1 MDAVKMAE
9 AADVI
14 GKVERQLQLQPAGC
28 PVPSPSASSS
38 ASSSSSSSS
47 SSSAASAATATATAT
62 ATAAQCP
69 VARKGSIVLPHGST
83 FDGAARVL
91 TPSFTPSFTPSV
103 HPTNTT
109 TATTAKPGGGG
120 GGRGGS
126 GGGGGGDGDDDVLV
140 VDARSLSEAA
150 LLGDD
155 VLVVDARSLLR
166 FSACGFEDAAS
177 AIDFNQRV
185 VDLLFLGQYS
195 FCGEERNPNVDVMLR
210 TARAQGLPEEPLLLK
225 RRNCTGQVGSPL

>member
-1 MDAVKMAE
+1 M
-9 AADVI
+9 
-14 GKVERQLQLQPAGC
+14 
-28 PVPSPSASSS
+28 
-38 ASSSSSSSS
+38 
-47 SSSAASAATATATAT
+47 
-62 ATAAQCP
+62 
-69 VARKGSIVLPHGST
+69 
-83 FDGAARVL
+83 L
-91 TPSFTPSFTPSV
+91 TPLFTPLFTPSV

-120 GGRGGS
+120 GGGRGGS
-126 GGGGGGDGDDDVLV
+126 GGGGGGGD
-140 VDARSLSEAA
+140 
-150 LLGDD
+150 GDD
-155 VLVVDARSLLR
+155 VLAVDARSLLR

-195 FCGEERNPNVDVMLR
+195 FCGEERNPNVDAMLR

>member
-1 MDAVKMAE
+1 
-9 AADVI
+9 
-14 GKVERQLQLQPAGC
+14 
-28 PVPSPSASSS
+28 
-38 ASSSSSSSS
+38 
-47 SSSAASAATATATAT
+47 
-62 ATAAQCP
+62 
-69 VARKGSIVLPHGST
+69 
-83 FDGAARVL
+83 
-91 TPSFTPSFTPSV
+91 V

-120 GGRGGS
+120 GGGRGGS
-126 GGGGGGDGDDDVLV
+126 GGGGGGGD
-140 VDARSLSEAA
+140 
-150 LLGDD
+150 GDD

>member
-28 PVPSPSASSS
+28 PVPSPSAASSVSSSSSSSS
-38 ASSSSSSSS
+38 ASSSSSS
-47 SSSAASAATATATAT
+47 AASAATATAT

-69 VARKGSIVLPHGST
+69 VARKGSIVLPHGSA

-91 TPSFTPSFTPSV
+91 TPSFTPSFTSSFTPSV

-126 GGGGGGDGDDDVLV
+126 GGGGGGD
-140 VDARSLSEAA
+140 
-150 LLGDD
+150 GDD

-195 FCGEERNPNVDVMLR
+195 FCGEERNPNVDAMLR

>member
-14 GKVERQLQLQPAGC
+14 GIAERPLLLQPAGC
-28 PVPSPSASSS
+28 PVPTP
-38 ASSSSSSSS
+38 SSSSSSSS
-47 SSSAASAATATATAT
+47 TSSSSSSSASSASSS

-69 VARKGSIVLPHGST
+69 EVREGSVVLRHGST

-91 TPSFTPSFTPSV
+91 TPLFTPVS
-103 HPTNTT
+103 HPINTT
-109 TATTAKPGGGG
+109 AATTAQHG

-126 GGGGGGDGDDDVLV
+126 GAESPKLGSGTDVLTI
-140 VDARSLSEAA
+140 
-150 LLGDD
+150 
-155 VLVVDARSLLR
+155 DARSLLR
-166 FSACGFEDAAS
+166 FSACGFDDAAS

-195 FCGEERNPNVDVMLR
+195 FCGEERNPNVDAMLR

-225 RRNCTGQVGSPL
+225 RRNCTGQVVTDDL